1 MFDHQSL
8 YYLLCF
14 QLFSCYWDVSFS
26 VAKCKT
32 IYLVHI
38 SNLFFATNYSNI
50 YMLNSINKNFF
61 ISIIL
66 YMYILLV
73 LSSLCY
79 ILFYNVH
86 AWVICNYLPYTQL
99 ISHTRTS
106 YRVIQVIFTSN
117 KLSINCNISILTWDS
132 H

>member
-1 MFDHQSL
+1 MYHSL
-8 YYLLCF
+8 LLR
-14 QLFSCYWDVSFS
+14 VR
-26 VAKCKT
+26 

-66 YMYILLV
+66 YMYILYV
-73 LSSLCY
+73 LSSLFY

-86 AWVICNYLPYTQL
+86 A
-99 ISHTRTS
+99 
-106 YRVIQVIFTSN
+106 
-117 KLSINCNISILTWDS
+117 
-132 H
+132 